1 MAEEK
6 RLSNSKD
13 IRSPVT
19 AVYDW
24 YDGIR
29 EGPSQI
35 GDMSYRFE
43 SRRLDCKEYRGDYES
58 VDLFD
63 LTAVGGDDTLL
74 ATARFEGPV
83 NLDETEIQKNLFA
96 YWSIIERSDG

>member
-1 MAEEK
+1 M
-6 RLSNSKD
+6 
-13 IRSPVT
+13 T

-29 EGPSQI
+29 GGLSQI
-35 GDMSYRFE
+35 GERFYRFE
-43 SRRLDCKEYRGDYES
+43 SRRLDCTEYRGDIET

-63 LTAVGGDDTLL
+63 LTAVDRGQTLL

-83 NLDETEIQKNLFA
+83 NLDEPENQQNLFA
-96 YWSIIERSDG
+96 YWNIIERSDESPLPAS